1 MTTDCGP
8 VNAASVACLFQIKA
22 DVSAKGY
29 AHKSKAYVKD
39 YAHLML
45 IYDEPLLSSQPPLG
59 GNEGQYPEGGSL
71 IEVQL

>member
-22 DVSAKGY
+22 YVFAKGY
-29 AHKSKAYVKD
+29 AHV
-39 YAHLML
+39 ML

-59 GNEGQYPEGGSL
+59 GNGGQYPEGGSL